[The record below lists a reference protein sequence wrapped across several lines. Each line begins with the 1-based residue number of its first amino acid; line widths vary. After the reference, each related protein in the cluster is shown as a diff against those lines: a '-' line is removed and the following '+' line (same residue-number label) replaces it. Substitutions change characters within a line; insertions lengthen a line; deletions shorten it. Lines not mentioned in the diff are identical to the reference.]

1 MNISALSISSKFKT
15 IASNIEKIIIGKTH
29 AIKLC
34 LVALL
39 SRGHLLI
46 EDIPGVGKTTLAQA
60 LARSIDGTFNR
71 IQFTSDLLPSD
82 IIGISIYNQKT
93 NEFEFKPGPIF
104 ANIIL
109 ADEINRGSPR
119 TQSSLLEA
127 MNEYQ
132 VTVDNHTYKLPDPF
146 LVIATQNPFD
156 FFGTNPLPESQMDRF
171 LMRISIGY
179 PEISDEKT
187 LLRIGSPI
195 ENLKNI
201 KPVIST
207 KDVTECQRMVEKVRV
222 DDALQDYILK
232 IVTETRKSEHLR
244 LGVSPRGALFL
255 QRASRALALLEGRD
269 FCIPDDIKSLVI
281 PVLSHRVIPRSPISL
296 KDTERILLNIIEE
309 IPVPK

>member
-1 MNISALSISSKFKT
+1 MNTYALSISNRFKIIT
-15 IASNIEKIIIGKTH
+15 SSIEKVIIGKPH
-29 AIKLC
+29 VIKLC

-82 IIGISIYNQKT
+82 IIGVSIYNQKT
-93 NEFEFKPGPIF
+93 SEFEFKPGPIF

-132 VTVDNHTYKLPDPF
+132 VTIDNHTYRLPDPF

-171 LMRISIGY
+171 IMRISIGY
-179 PEISDEKT
+179 PDKSDEKI
-187 LLRIGSPI
+187 LLKIGSPI
-195 ENLKNI
+195 DNLKNI
-201 KPVIST
+201 KPIIST
-207 KDVTECQRMVEKVRV
+207 KDVIECQLMVEKVRI
-222 DDALQDYILK
+222 DDSLQDYILK

-269 FCIPDDIKSLVI
+269 FCIPDDIKRLAI
-281 PVLSHRVIPRSPISL
+281 PVLSHRIIPRSPSSS
-296 KDTERILLNIIEE
+296 KDAERILCSIIEE